1 MDAAALP
8 TYRQNLFRKLFGIPV
23 NLSIR
28 YHRYFIASN
37 FMFVF
42 ALVGHSAFIPI
53 FWILGAA
60 HVFFYNILC
69 VILDA
74 FCLFLN
80 HRRRHALAFGL
91 WVTEVA
97 FHASLCTLAYG
108 WDSGFQ
114 YYILSL
120 TVFVFIAP
128 WKKTINILSL
138 CVLMGIYLALNI
150 HFQTASSSHPLYPFM
165 ENSADIINIVV
176 NFVVL
181 GYMAYHYSRASEKA
195 QQALEQ
201 SEKELKTTLAAS
213 PVGIALVKD
222 RKTQWSNETM
232 RSMLGFAPEDP
243 IDPDILNFFPD
254 IAKVDRIEKM
264 VFKDGQSSTDL
275 PDTYIV
281 RKDGVHLPCQIKIR
295 PMTPKDATQGAIV
308 AVMDI
313 SELKAAEN
321 EKQELQAKIQRSEKM
336 EAIGTLAGGVAHD
349 LNNILSGV
357 MSYPELLLMDL
368 PQDSSMRQPLET
380 IKKSGEKAAAIVKDL
395 LTLARRGV
403 PTRQVADLNAVVTE
417 YLGSPEH
424 AELARYHPGV
434 RFAAVLDP
442 NLSAV
447 SGAVAQ
453 LGKTVMNLVSNAAE
467 SISEG
472 GTVTIETRNC
482 VLCSAYTGYEL
493 IEAGAYAVLSV
504 SDTGQGMSTKDME
517 RIFEP
522 FFTKKVMG
530 RSGTGLG
537 LAVVWGTAK
546 DNGGYVDVVSQPGQG
561 ARFDLYLPTS
571 QELAVHDRE
580 DEAVEKFMGNGEHV
594 LVVDDVGEQRLVAT
608 GMLKKL
614 GYRTDAVASGE
625 AAIAWMADNQSD
637 LLILDMIMDPGIDG
651 LETYRRILKTHP
663 KQRAVIASG
672 YSETQRVAQ
681 ALELGAAC
689 YLKKPYT
696 LLEMAKTVKK
706 ALR

>member
-1 MDAAALP
+1 LDAAALP
-8 TYRQNLFRKLFGIPV
+8 TYRRRLFRKLFGIPAD
-23 NLSIR
+23 LPGR

-42 ALVGHSAFIPI
+42 ALVGHSAFIPV

-60 HVFFYNILC
+60 HVFFYNLLC

-74 FCLFLN
+74 VCLLLN

-91 WVTEVA
+91 WVMEVTL
-97 FHASLCTLAYG
+97 HSCLCTLAYG

-120 TVFVFIAP
+120 SVFVFIAP
-128 WKKTINILSL
+128 WKKSINIFSL
-138 CVLMGIYLALNI
+138 CTLMGIYLALNI
-150 HFQTASSSHPLYPFM
+150 YFQTAFPSHPLSAFL
-165 ENSADIINIVV
+165 ENSADIINIAV
-176 NFVVL
+176 NFVSL
-181 GYMAYHYSRASEKA
+181 GYMAHHYARASQKS
-195 QQALEQ
+195 QQALEE
-201 SEKELKTTLAAS
+201 SEKTLKTTLAAS

-232 RSMLGFAPEDP
+232 RSMLGFTPEDP
-243 IDPDILNFFPD
+243 IDPDILHFFPD
-254 IAKVDRIEKM
+254 SSKLDRVEQM
-264 VFKDGQSSTDL
+264 VYQHGQPSIDL
-275 PDTYIV
+275 LDTHIV
-281 RKDGVHLPCQIKIR
+281 RKDGTHLPCHIKIR
-295 PMTPKDATQGAIV
+295 PLIPKDASRGSIV
-308 AVMDI
+308 AIMDI
-313 SELKAAEN
+313 SELKAS
-321 EKQELQAKIQRSEKM
+321 EKEKRQLQAKIQRSEKM

-368 PQDSSMRQPLET
+368 PSESAMRQPLET

-403 PTRQVADLNAVVTE
+403 PTRQVADLNAVVSD

-424 AELARYHPGV
+424 AELARHHPGV
-434 RFAAVLDP
+434 RFASVLDP
-442 NLSAV
+442 HLRTV
-447 SGAVAQ
+447 SGAVSQ
-453 LGKTVMNLVSNAAE
+453 LGKTVMNLMSNAAE
-467 SISEG
+467 SISET

-482 VLCSAYTGYEL
+482 VIDSAHTGYEL
-493 IEAGAYAVLSV
+493 IDPGTYAVLSV
-504 SDTGQGMSTKDME
+504 SDTGQGMSAKDME

-546 DNGGYVDVVSQPGQG
+546 DNGGYVDVISRPGKG
-561 ARFDLYLPTS
+561 ARFDLYLPAS
-571 QELAVHDRE
+571 RQLAERE
-580 DEAVEKFMGNGEHV
+580 RKDEAFEKFMGNGKHI
-594 LVVDDVGEQRLVAT
+594 LVVDDVAEQRIVAT

-625 AAIAWMADNQSD
+625 AAIAWIADNRTD
-637 LLILDMIMDPGIDG
+637 LLILDMIMEPGIDG
-651 LETYRRILKTHP
+651 LETYRRILKAHP

-696 LLEMAKTVKK
+696 LLEMAQTIKK
-706 ALR
+706 ALG

>member
-1 MDAAALP
+1 MDAAAPP
-8 TYRQNLFRKLFGIPV
+8 TYRQRLFRKLFGIPFD
-23 NLSIR
+23 LPGR

-53 FWILGAA
+53 FWVLGAA
-60 HVFFYNILC
+60 HVFFYNLLC

-80 HRRRHALAFGL
+80 HRRQHALAFGL

-97 FHASLCTLAYG
+97 FHSSLCALAYG

-128 WKKTINILSL
+128 WKQAINILSL
-138 CVLMGIYLALNI
+138 CLLMGTYLALNI
-150 HFQTASSSHPLYPFM
+150 HFQAASPSHSLSPFL
-165 ENSADIINIVV
+165 ENSADIINIAV

-181 GYMAYHYSRASEKA
+181 GYMAYQYSRASEKA
-195 QQALEQ
+195 QQALEE
-201 SEKELKTTLAAS
+201 SEKTLKTTLAAS
-213 PVGIALVKD
+213 PVGIAQVKD
-222 RKTQWSNETM
+222 RKSQWTNETM
-232 RSMLGFAPEDP
+232 ISMIGYDSGEPV
-243 IDPDILNFFPD
+243 DPDILRFFPD
-254 IAKVDRIEKM
+254 IAKVDHVRQMAYRI
-264 VFKDGQSSTDL
+264 GQSSIDL
-275 PDTYIV
+275 PDTHLV
-281 RKDGVHLPCQIKIR
+281 RKDGTHLPCHIKIR
-295 PMTPKDATQGAIV
+295 PLTPKDASQGAIV

-313 SELKAAEN
+313 SELKAAEK

-368 PQDSSMRQPLET
+368 PQDSSLRTPLET

-434 RFAAVLDP
+434 RFASVLDP
-442 NLSAV
+442 HLSTV
-447 SGAVAQ
+447 TGAVAQ

-482 VLCSAYTGYEL
+482 ILNSAHTGYEL
-493 IEAGAYAVLSV
+493 IEPGAYTVLSV
-504 SDTGQGMSTKDME
+504 SDTGQGMATKDME

-546 DNGGYVDVVSQPGQG
+546 DNGGYVDVISHPGKG
-561 ARFDLYLPTS
+561 ARFDLYLPS
-571 QELAVHDRE
+571 SRQIAERDRE
-580 DEAVEKFMGNGEHV
+580 DEAVEKFMGNGDHA
-594 LVVDDVGEQRLVAT
+594 LVVDDVAEQRIVAT

-625 AAIAWMADNQSD
+625 EAVAWMANNRTD
-637 LLILDMIMDPGIDG
+637 LLILDMIMEPGIDG
-651 LETYRRILKTHP
+651 LETYRQILKTHP

-672 YSETQRVAQ
+672 YSETQRVVQ
-681 ALELGAAC
+681 ALKLGAAC